1 MATTV
6 VMPVGNDIALVQKY
20 LDMLDEVYVRESL
33 TSMFEM
39 PEDQVRWQGAKT
51 VNLYELTP
59 VALANYSRNA
69 GFVAGDVD
77 GEWNPYTIEVD
88 RGRSF
93 LVDSMDDEETMG
105 LAFGRLLGEFERRF
119 VIPEL
124 DAYRFAKLAGT
135 SGIDGTTETISTAA
149 GAIAA
154 IDLATASMDDNE
166 VPYEGRVLFVNPTF
180 YRYLKGGIERRVM
193 NGEND
198 INYNVEYYNDMQ
210 IISVP
215 SKRFNT
221 AITLNNS
228 TTAAGAGGYTATGQT
243 INFMI
248 AHPDAVMGVV
258 KHRIPNIFSPAENQ
272 EADGWKL
279 NYRIYHDVWVKK
291 NKAKGI
297 YLNAPAGSQG

>member
-6 VMPVGNDIALVQKY
+6 TAPVGNTIALAQKY
-20 LDMLDEVYVRESL
+20 LDMLDEVYAREAL
-33 TSMFEM
+33 TSVFEM
-39 PEDQVRWQGAKT
+39 PEDLVRWQGAKI
-51 VNLYELTP
+51 VNLYELDP
-59 VALANYSRNA
+59 VALANYDRNA
-69 GFVAGDVD
+69 GFVPGDVD
-77 GEWNPYTIEVD
+77 GSWNPYTIEID

-93 LVDSMDDEETMG
+93 LIDSQDDEETLG

-124 DAYRFAKLAGT
+124 DAYRFAKIAGT
-135 SGIDGTTETISTAA
+135 TGIDGTTETISTAA
-149 GAIAA
+149 AAVAA

-166 VPYEGRVLFVNPTF
+166 VPYEGRILFVNPTF

-193 NGEND
+193 NGENN
-198 INYNVEYYNDMQ
+198 INYNVEYYNDMR

-215 SKRFNT
+215 SARFNT
-221 AITLNNS
+221 AVTLNAP
-228 TTAAGAGGYTATGQT
+228 TASSGAGGYTATGNT

-248 AHPDAVMGVV
+248 VHPDAVMGVV

-279 NYRIYHDVWVKK
+279 NYRIYHDIWVKK
-291 NKAKGI
+291 NKAKGV
-297 YLNAPAGSQG
+297 YLNAPA

>member
-6 VMPVGNDIALVQKY
+6 VMPVGNDINLAEKY
-20 LDMLDEVYVRESL
+20 LAMLDEVYMRESL
-33 TSMFEM
+33 TNMFDM
-39 PEDQVRWQGAKT
+39 PGELVKWTGAKT
-51 VNLYELTP
+51 ANLYELTP
-59 VALANYSRNA
+59 VALANYDRNA

-77 GEWNPYTIEVD
+77 GDWVPYTLEID

-93 LVDSMDDEETMG
+93 LVDSMDDEESMG

-124 DAYRFAKLAGT
+124 DAYRFAKLAGST
-135 SGIDGTTETISTAA
+135 GVDGTTETISTAA
-149 GAIAA
+149 GAVAA

-166 VPYEGRVLFVNPTF
+166 VPYEGRILFVNPTF

-198 INYNVEYYNDMQ
+198 VNYNVEYYNDMR

-215 SKRFNT
+215 SARFNT
-221 AITLNNS
+221 AITLNAA
-228 TTAAGAGGYTATGQT
+228 TTTAGAGGYTATGNT

-248 AHPDAVMGVV
+248 VDPNAVMGVV
-258 KHRIPNIFSPAENQ
+258 KHRVPNIFSPAENQ

-279 NYRIYHDVWVKK
+279 NYRIYHDIFVKK
-291 NKAKGI
+291 NKATGI
-297 YLNAPAGSQG
+297 YVNAPA

>member
-6 VMPVGNDIALVQKY
+6 VAPVGNTITLAQKF
-20 LDMLDEVYVRESL
+20 LQMLDEVYSRESL

-39 PEDQVRWQGAKT
+39 PEDLVRWTGAKT
-51 VNLYELTP
+51 VNLFELNP
-59 VALANYSRNA
+59 VALANYDRNA
-69 GFVAGDVD
+69 GFVPGDAD
-77 GEWNPYTIEVD
+77 GSWNPYTIEID

-93 LVDSMDDEETMG
+93 LVDAMDDEETMG

-135 SGIDGTTETISTAA
+135 TGIDSATETISTAA
-149 GAIAA
+149 GAVAA
-154 IDLATASMDDNE
+154 IDVATASMDDNE
-166 VPYEGRVLFVNPTF
+166 VPYEGRILCVNPTF

-193 NGEND
+193 NGENN
-198 INYNVEYYNDMQ
+198 INYNVEYYNDMR

-221 AITLNNS
+221 AITLNAP
-228 TTAAGAGGYTATGQT
+228 TASSGAGGYTATGQT

-248 AHPDAVMGVV
+248 VHPDAVMGLV
-258 KHRIPNIFSPAENQ
+258 KHRVPNIFSPDENQ

-279 NYRIYHDVWVKK
+279 NYRVYHDIFVKK

-297 YLNAPAGSQG
+297 YLNAPAASH

>member
-6 VMPVGNDIALVQKY
+6 PAPVDNSISLAQKY
-20 LDMLDEVYVRESL
+20 LEMLDEVYMRESL

-39 PEDQVRWQGAKT
+39 PEDLVRWQGAKS
-51 VNLYELTP
+51 VNLFELNP

-69 GFVAGDVD
+69 GFVPGDAD
-77 GEWNPYTIEVD
+77 GSWNNYEIQID

-93 LVDSMDDEETMG
+93 LVDAMDNEETMG

-124 DAYRFAKLAGT
+124 DATRFAKLAGAT
-135 SGIDGTTETISTAA
+135 GVDGAAETISTAA
-149 GAIAA
+149 AA
-154 IDLATASMDDNE
+154 IEAIDVATAAMDDNE
-166 VPYEGRVLFVNPTF
+166 VPYEGRILFVNPTI
-180 YRYLKGGIERRVM
+180 YKLIKGGITRLIGNQEDDV
-193 NGEND
+193 
-198 INYNVEYYNDMQ
+198 NYNVQIYNDMRV
-210 IISVP
+210 ISVP

-221 AITLNNS
+221 SVTLNAP
-228 TTAAGAGGYTATGQT
+228 TASDGAGGYTAAGST

-248 AHPDAVMGVV
+248 VHPSAVMGVV

-279 NYRIYHDVWVKK
+279 NYRIYHDIWVKK
-291 NKAKGI
+291 NHAKGV
-297 YLNAPAGSQG
+297 YVNAPATSSS

>member
-6 VMPVGNDIALVQKY
+6 TMPVGNEIELAKKY
-20 LDMLDEVYVRESL
+20 LDLLDEVYMRESL

-59 VALANYSRNA
+59 VGLANYDRNA
-69 GFVAGDVD
+69 GYVAGDVD
-77 GEWNPYTIEVD
+77 GAWNPYTIEID
-88 RGRSF
+88 RARQF
-93 LVDSMDDEETMG
+93 LVDSQDDEESLG

-124 DAYRFAKLAGT
+124 DAYRFAKLAGAT
-135 SGIDGTTETISTAA
+135 GIDSKNETIATPAA
-149 GAIAA
+149 AVSA

-166 VPYEGRVLFVNPTF
+166 IPYEGRILFVNPTF

-198 INYNVEYYNDMQ
+198 INYNVEYYNDMR
-210 IISVP
+210 IISAP

-221 AITLNNS
+221 AITLNNA
-228 TTAAGAGGYTATGQT
+228 TTTEGVGGFTATGQT

-248 AHPDAVMGVV
+248 VHPDAVMGVV
-258 KHRIPNIFSPAENQ
+258 KHRISPIFTPAQ
-272 EADGWKL
+272 VQDADAYKL
-279 NYRIYHDVWVKK
+279 NYRIYHDIWVKK

-297 YLNAPAGSQG
+297 YLNAPSA

>member
-6 VMPVGNDIALVQKY
+6 VAPVGNNITLAQKF
-20 LDMLDEVYVRESL
+20 LQMLDEVYSRESL

-39 PEDQVRWQGAKT
+39 PEDLVRWTGAKT
-51 VNLYELTP
+51 VNLFELNP
-59 VALANYSRNA
+59 VALANYNRNS
-69 GFVAGDVD
+69 GFVPGDAD
-77 GEWNPYTIEVD
+77 GSWNPYTIEID

-93 LVDSMDDEETMG
+93 LVDAMDDEETMG

-135 SGIDGTTETISTAA
+135 TGIDSATETISTAA
-149 GAIAA
+149 GAVAA
-154 IDLATASMDDNE
+154 IDVATASMDDNE
-166 VPYEGRVLFVNPTF
+166 VPYEGRILCVNPTF

-193 NGEND
+193 NGENN
-198 INYNVEYYNDMQ
+198 INYNVEYYNDMR

-221 AITLNNS
+221 AITLNAP
-228 TTAAGAGGYTATGQT
+228 TASSGAGGYTATGQT

-248 AHPDAVMGVV
+248 VHPDAVMGIV
-258 KHRIPNIFSPAENQ
+258 KHRVPNIFSPAENQ

-279 NYRIYHDVWVKK
+279 NYRVYHDIFVKK

-297 YLNAPAGSQG
+297 YLNAPAASH

>member
-6 VMPVGNDIALVQKY
+6 VAPVGNDIDLAQKF
-20 LDMLDEVYVRESL
+20 LQMLDEVYSRESL

-39 PEDQVRWQGAKT
+39 PEDLVRWTGAKT
-51 VNLYELTP
+51 VNLFELNP
-59 VALANYSRNA
+59 VALANYNRNA
-69 GFVAGDVD
+69 GFVPGDAD
-77 GEWNPYTIEVD
+77 GSWNPYTIEID

-93 LVDSMDDEETMG
+93 LVDAMDDEETMG

-135 SGIDGTTETISTAA
+135 TGIDGATETISTAA
-149 GAIAA
+149 GAVAA
-154 IDLATASMDDNE
+154 IDVATASMDDNE
-166 VPYEGRVLFVNPTF
+166 VPYEGRILCVNPTF

-193 NGEND
+193 NGENN
-198 INYNVEYYNDMQ
+198 INYNVEYYNDMR

-221 AITLNNS
+221 AITLNAP
-228 TTAAGAGGYTATGQT
+228 TASSGAGGYTATGKT

-248 AHPDAVMGVV
+248 VHPDAVMGLV
-258 KHRIPNIFSPAENQ
+258 KHRVPNIFSPAENQ

-279 NYRIYHDVWVKK
+279 NYRVYHDIFVKK

-297 YLNAPAGSQG
+297 YLNAPAASN

>member
-6 VMPVGNDIALVQKY
+6 VAPVGNQITLAQKY
-20 LDMLDEVYVRESL
+20 LDMLDEVYSRESL
-33 TSMFEM
+33 TSVFEM
-39 PEDQVRWQGAKT
+39 PEDLVRWQGAKT
-51 VNLYELTP
+51 VNLFELNP

-69 GFVAGDVD
+69 GFVPGDAD
-77 GEWNPYTIEVD
+77 GSWNPYTIEID

-119 VIPEL
+119 VVPEL
-124 DAYRFAKLAGT
+124 DAYRFAKIAGT
-135 SGIDGTTETISTAA
+135 AGVTSVTETISTAA
-149 GAIAA
+149 AAIAA
-154 IDLATASMDDNE
+154 IDLATANLDDAE
-166 VPYEGRVLFVNPTF
+166 VPYEGRILFVNPTF

-193 NGEND
+193 NGDRNID
-198 INYNVEYYNDMQ
+198 YNVEYYNDMR

-215 SKRFNT
+215 SARFNT
-221 AITLNNS
+221 AVTLNAP
-228 TTAAGAGGYTATGQT
+228 TASSGAGGYTATGNT

-248 AHPDAVMGVV
+248 VHPDAIMGVV
-258 KHRIPNIFSPAENQ
+258 KHKIPNIFSPAENQ

-291 NKAKGI
+291 NKVKGV
-297 YLNAPAGSQG
+297 YVNAPA

>member
-6 VMPVGNDIALVQKY
+6 VAPVDNSISLAQKY
-20 LDMLDEVYVRESL
+20 LAMLDEVYMRESL

-39 PEDQVRWQGAKT
+39 PEDLVRWQGAKS
-51 VNLYELTP
+51 VNLFELNP

-69 GFVAGDVD
+69 GFVPGDAD
-77 GEWNPYTIEVD
+77 GSWNNYEIQID

-93 LVDSMDDEETMG
+93 LVDAMDNEETMG
-105 LAFGRLLGEFERRF
+105 LMFGRLLGEFERRY

-124 DAYRFAKLAGT
+124 DAYRFSSLAGAT
-135 SGIDGTTETISTAA
+135 GVDGTTETISTSSA
-149 GAIAA
+149 AIAA

-180 YRYLKGGIERRVM
+180 YRYLKGGLERRIL
-193 NGEND
+193 NGDNNVD
-198 INYNVEYYNDMQ
+198 YNVEYYDDMRV
-210 IISVP
+210 IAVP
-215 SKRFNT
+215 SARFNT
-221 AITLNNS
+221 SVTLNAP
-228 TTAAGAGGYTATGQT
+228 TAHDGAGGYTAAGQT

-248 AHPDAVMGVV
+248 VHPDAVMGVV

-279 NYRIYHDVWVKK
+279 NYRIYHDIWVKK

-297 YLNAPAGSQG
+297 YVNAPATSSS